1 MTDFSAS
8 FGLRVFMPHF
18 KWPSCISFWL
28 LWIND
33 ATVTMEWGM
42 PLENSVFSFFG
53 SEPNCGITGL
63 CGNSFL
69 IFWESSAL
77 FSEMV
82 VLIYSLT
89 RSVQEFLSLH
99 IPVNTY
105 IVHHLTGVNWSL
117 TVALTMN
124 FFFPCVSWIFL
135 HQSVLLFFGEMS
147 SQALLNFVIRL
158 FFSVG
163 KFEFL
168 LHFRC

>member
-28 LWIND
+28 SWINN
-33 ATVTMEWGM
+33 ATVTMKCGM

-105 IVHHLTGVNWSL
+105 IVHHLTGVSWSL

-124 FFFPCVSWIFL
+124 IFFHVSLGHSYTNLFCCSLGKCLVSPYWIL
-135 HQSVLLFFGEMS
+135 
-147 SQALLNFVIRL
+147 
-158 FFSVG
+158 
-163 KFEFL
+163 
-168 LHFRC
+168 